1 MGSGQRSTLHLSL
14 NFRTRGV
21 WKGPPWADSSF
32 CLFRHWRWKCN
43 PPKYSGMIFHDLS
56 KMTDFRRHLI
66 LVDSKLLNFQA
77 LGSSVCFPGTWWLGL
92 AKMMVQASFVQLSIL
107 VAMHRLGPRESEK
120 AGWMQIRMN
129 HQGQEW
135 FQSSETGCSVAQKWL
150 ETHGLDQ
157 IYQHL
162 NLRSVSCSFGGKAG
176 KFSATSTTHL
186 LNRSLWSTW
195 LFGCLQWKTFRWDEV
210 GLNDIT

>member
-1 MGSGQRSTLHLSL
+1 
-14 NFRTRGV
+14 
-21 WKGPPWADSSF
+21 
-32 CLFRHWRWKCN
+32 
-43 PPKYSGMIFHDLS
+43 
-56 KMTDFRRHLI
+56 
-66 LVDSKLLNFQA
+66 
-77 LGSSVCFPGTWWLGL
+77 
-92 AKMMVQASFVQLSIL
+92 MVQASLVQLSIL

-162 NLRSVSCSFGGKAG
+162 NLRSISCSFGGKAG
-176 KFSATSTTHL
+176 QFSATSTTHL

-210 GLNDIT
+210 GLNDITKAPQQSRWRIPSFKDPGFQVAFELQISLRAVGKIKPWEVGQRTRSNIERWPGCFLRITLALTMMFPLKLGD